1 MSTLAM
7 AEVERVKHLL
17 WGEEKYG
24 VAVFLKLHHANG
36 GECLLTI
43 RIEDKID
50 KETGEIIP
58 GDWSALGYIQDDY
71 AAYSASLQAACIPY
85 VQQAMDVWN
94 NKLQAKYK
102 TTSEADSELYE
113 HEFSGADAGII

>member
-1 MSTLAM
+1 MSTLDK

-17 WGEEKYG
+17 WGEDKMG
-24 VAVFLKLHHANG
+24 VLVFLKLHHANG
-36 GECLLTI
+36 GELLLTV
-43 RIEDKID
+43 RIEDQID
-50 KETGEIIP
+50 EETGNIIP

-71 AAYSASLQAACIPY
+71 VAYSANLQAACIPY

-94 NKLQAKYK
+94 NKLQAKSK